1 MINVCYLETIHWNST
16 RSGYK
21 LQEPRSH
28 FVAERKDDPPV
39 PLDHDVV
46 RMIISLVNSVVLPVL
61 DVNATYAAHKQ
72 LQLSICNE
80 MWREEPFVA

>member
-1 MINVCYLETIHWNST
+1 MINVCYLKTIHWNST

-72 LQLSICNE
+72 LQLPLIKDFDKVE
-80 MWREEPFVA
+80 GH